1 MCDSHNAVTF
11 CCWVSSS
18 QVLTI
23 LRVFNVFT
31 FLQLLDP
38 DDGGTVV
45 ITMWGITVIDT
56 ALYPTVMMMTV
67 PAAAAVTTTTIA
79 HSYVLERYQKQVQH
93 HSIY

>member
-1 MCDSHNAVTF
+1 M
-11 CCWVSSS
+11 
-18 QVLTI
+18 
-23 LRVFNVFT
+23 FT

-79 HSYVLERYQKQVQH
+79 HSYVLERYQNQVQH